1 MLEPCLEAFSEAGTS
16 ASQARFVLGGRF
28 AILFVLSS
36 SNLSNSSASY
46 PDRSIFLSFFIVI
59 PVEKESVKHTRWL
72 SKGNAS
78 GASARV
84 NTGAMWS
91 LRGVRRGI
99 YISAMFEICAVT
111 DFWRNFLLTDSRPQ
125 AWRGETR
132 DFSRG
137 LHSLIMDELECV
149 SVLSSHVAHV
159 EEERLKRTLRGRS
172 LAPHYRGRNS
182 DGRGVKQKKSSPKAT
197 AVCRYPSCRA

>member
-1 MLEPCLEAFSEAGTS
+1 MGGSHARCSLGNCNRASTIYDGLSNCMWNTPFYRHILRCRGWYDLLEPCLEAFSEAGTS

-84 NTGAMWS
+84 NTRRYEAPARS
-91 LRGVRRGI
+91 TTRNIYFRHVRDMCGNR
-99 YISAMFEICAVT
+99 
-111 DFWRNFLLTDSRPQ
+111 LL
-125 AWRGETR
+125 AL
-132 DFSRG
+132 FF
-137 LHSLIMDELECV
+137 I
-149 SVLSSHVAHV
+149 
-159 EEERLKRTLRGRS
+159 
-172 LAPHYRGRNS
+172 N
-182 DGRGVKQKKSSPKAT
+182 
-197 AVCRYPSCRA
+197 

>member
-1 MLEPCLEAFSEAGTS
+1 MWNTPFYRHILRCRGWHDLLEPCLEAFSEAGTS

-59 PVEKESVKHTRWL
+59 PVEKESVKHTHWL

-111 DFWRNFLLTDSRPQ
+111 DFWRNFLLTDLDPRLG
-125 AWRGETR
+125 GEKP
-132 DFSRG
+132 G
-137 LHSLIMDELECV
+137 I
-149 SVLSSHVAHV
+149 
-159 EEERLKRTLRGRS
+159 
-172 LAPHYRGRNS
+172 
-182 DGRGVKQKKSSPKAT
+182 SPG
-197 AVCRYPSCRA
+197 PSQLNYG